1 MKFEW
6 DRYKAIRHKQQHG
19 VDFSDAVSVLEDPM
33 AMTISEVVSGEVRYV
48 SMGID
53 VLGRLLVVVYTTRGE
68 HIRFISARK
77 ADRFERRQ
85 YEELP

>member
-6 DRYKAIRHKQQHG
+6 DRYKAIRNKQQHG

>member
-1 MKFEW
+1 M
-6 DRYKAIRHKQQHG
+6 
-19 VDFSDAVSVLEDPM
+19 AV
-33 AMTISEVVSGEVRYV
+33 TISEVVSGEVRYV

-53 VLGRLLVVVYTTRGE
+53 VLGRLLVVVYTIRGD